1 MDQTLTTEFQN
12 KPSIE
17 KNSKSEKNLLFS
29 IPQNTTIFTKEM
41 VRQLDREQRV
51 IRKELERYDS
61 WFNIIRFNFIGALG
75 KWKLVMK
82 KITSNSQNWKI
93 FLGVFP

>member
-12 KPSIE
+12 KTSIE
-17 KNSKSEKNLLFS
+17 KNSEFEKNLVFF

-61 WFNIIRFNFIGALG
+61 WFNTIHFNFICSIDKL
-75 KWKLVMK
+75 KLVGK
-82 KITSNSQNWKI
+82 KIIVNSKDFFNK
-93 FLGVFP
+93 FKKRV